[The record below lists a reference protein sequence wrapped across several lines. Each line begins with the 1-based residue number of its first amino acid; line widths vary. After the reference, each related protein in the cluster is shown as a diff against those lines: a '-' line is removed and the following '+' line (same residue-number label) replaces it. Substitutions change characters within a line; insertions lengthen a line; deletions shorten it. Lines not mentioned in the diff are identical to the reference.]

1 MICWLRLGEEAEGL
15 RGDSKGVENGK
26 MLCLIPVKLNWIAAG
41 TESSLALYRVLG
53 I

>member
-1 MICWLRLGEEAEGL
+1 MICWPRSAEEGEGL
-15 RGDSKGVENGK
+15 KGDSTGVEEGK

-41 TESSLALYRVLG
+41 TESSLTLYRVLG